1 MMTKIQSKVYED
13 WVWEIRDDTINFYQ
27 ETELPDDEDF
37 DKDFPSDKQSELI
50 NKAVNERVSEH
61 FTYSYSIR

>member
-1 MMTKIQSKVYED
+1 MKIKVKCYLECFHNPNA
-13 WVWEIRDDTINFYQ
+13 DTDEMI
-27 ETELPDDEDF
+27 EVELPDDEDF

-50 NKAVNERVSEH
+50 DKAVNERVSEH

>member
-1 MMTKIQSKVYED
+1 MNIKIKCYLECFNNPNA
-13 WVWEIRDDTINFYQ
+13 DTDEMI
-27 ETELPDDEDF
+27 EVELPDDEDF